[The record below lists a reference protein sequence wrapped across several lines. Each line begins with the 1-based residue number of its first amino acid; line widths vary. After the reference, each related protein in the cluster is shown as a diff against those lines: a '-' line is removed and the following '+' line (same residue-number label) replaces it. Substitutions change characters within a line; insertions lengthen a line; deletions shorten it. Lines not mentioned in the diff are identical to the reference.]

1 MTETNIIE
9 KLLSQL
15 PMIIMLVSRGD
26 DPTYIIYIMIMMI
39 ISFLLVNIVPLIK
52 KIIDYFRFRKMVSF
66 NYTKRSNVFV
76 HDGDIY
82 KEMANFLVQFES
94 SSIKSA
100 KITGIDYI
108 VDKNIIT
115 NKIKKILYGPSK
127 YYYYNMNI
135 TNSFFEKIKLTGYNI
150 PPTINIEELIGNN
163 IIIIMGE
170 KEEVV
175 DNNDRNRNRNDNNK
189 VTESNVTFYAK
200 NNSVIEIFLSL
211 VLDFSDF
218 F

>member
-76 HDGDIY
+76 HDGELKYIEPIFRLRITFTNNHERIYSEDNVDLDILFMTRLIHNLNNIDPKNIFSYCFDIRDIY
-82 KEMANFLVQFES
+82 YVRNKPV
-94 SSIKSA
+94 
-100 KITGIDYI
+100 
-108 VDKNIIT
+108 IIN
-115 NKIKKILYGPSK
+115 NKK
-127 YYYYNMNI
+127 YYFQPDDHI
-135 TNSFFEKIKLTGYNI
+135 RI
-150 PPTINIEELIGNN
+150 INRWCRINN
-163 IIIIMGE
+163 P
-170 KEEVV
+170 
-175 DNNDRNRNRNDNNK
+175 N
-189 VTESNVTFYAK
+189 
-200 NNSVIEIFLSL
+200 L
-211 VLDFSDF
+211 VKYIR
-218 F
+218 